1 MRKKIT
7 LAMMLLLC
15 IISAMAQEQG
25 TTGALQWK
33 YDSDSHTLTIT
44 GEGDMP
50 DYDYGGTPWNA
61 YQEEIQTLSIGD
73 GVTSVGDN
81 AFCNCVALSEFN
93 LPEGVTRIGNNA
105 FSYCLSF
112 TSVELPSTVRKI
124 DESAFEGCNI
134 ESINFPEG
142 LEGIGGFAFADC
154 IYLGNVQFP
163 ATLGYIDRWAFSGC
177 EGLSEVSIPAGVKSI
192 GDNAFA
198 NCINLFTLQLSEGL
212 ETIDENAFAGC
223 EQLTQ
228 ATIPASVT
236 TIGGGIFADC
246 TNMDEI
252 QVAPG
257 SASFSAVDGVLYD
270 KAQTTLVQYPTGKA
284 DESYF
289 LPDGVTAIGDYAFC
303 GNESLSRITLHDKL
317 QSIGNYA
324 FARVSAASEFSV
336 PASVE
341 LIGESAFHD
350 CWSLTAIHVEEA
362 NPNYKSLDGVLYDK
376 ALTTLMQYP
385 EGKTTADYVA
395 PETLQNVSSYAFFNN
410 THLATVDLPS
420 AVQFVGDFAFGFCSQ
435 LSQLTVR
442 VADPQDIVLGLMP
455 FFRGGGAVDCT
466 LRVPAGSKEKYE
478 QAEAW
483 SDFAPHIEELTADS
497 IAPVANPSVLRQ
509 QRVYNAVG
517 VLQRGTIGQQHRGL
531 YIVDGKKV
539 LKR

>member
-1 MRKKIT
+1 MSKKIT

-15 IISAMAQEQG
+15 IISAKAQEQG
-25 TTGALQWK
+25 ITGALQWQ
-33 YDSDSHTLTIT
+33 YDSDSHALTIT

-73 GVTSVGDN
+73 GVTSIGDN

-134 ESINFPEG
+134 ASINFPEG

-163 ATLGYIDRWAFSGC
+163 TTLQYIDRWAFSGC
-177 EGLSEVSIPAGVKSI
+177 EGLDEVSIPTSVKSI

-198 NCINLFTLQLSEGL
+198 NCVNLSTLELAEGL
-212 ETIDENAFAGC
+212 LSIDDNAFLSC
-223 EQLTQ
+223 EQLTNVSLP
-228 ATIPASVT
+228 ATVT
-236 TIGGGIFADC
+236 FIGGGIFADC
-246 TNMDEI
+246 KRLNQID
-252 QVAPG
+252 VAAG
-257 SASFSAVDGVLYD
+257 STAFCAVDGVLYD
-270 KAQTTLVQYPTGKA
+270 KARTALVQYPAGK
-284 DESYF
+284 DDSSYF
-289 LPDGVTAIGDYAFC
+289 LPDGVTSIGDYAFS
-303 GNESLSRITLHDKL
+303 GNEHLTNITLHDKL
-317 QSIGNYA
+317 QSIGSYA
-324 FARVSAASEFSV
+324 FARVSAVREMSV

-350 CWSLTAIHVEEA
+350 CLSLAAINVEEA
-362 NPNYKSLDGVLYDK
+362 NPNYKSIDGVLYDK

-395 PETLQNVSSYAFFNN
+395 PKTIQSVPSYAFFNN
-410 THLATVDLPS
+410 THLATVDLPD
-420 AVQFVGDFAFGFCSQ
+420 ALQFIGDFAFGFCSQ

-442 VADPQDIVLGLMP
+442 VADPSDIQLGLMS
-455 FFRGGGAVDCT
+455 FFRGFSAVDCT

-478 QAEAW
+478 QAETWAE
-483 SDFAPHIEELTADS
+483 FAPHIEELTADAV
-497 IAPVANPSVLRQ
+497 APVATPSVRRQ
-509 QRVYNAVG
+509 QRVYSANG
-517 VLQRGTIGQQHRGL
+517 TLQRGTIGQQHRGV

-539 LKR
+539 VKR